1 MQSLPA
7 TCHCVL
13 IANMPP
19 KDAAAAAAVDAAPAL
34 APAVPPGHFAVNVP
48 LPQIFLPEL
57 IIRRDSEAVA
67 GSMDALVLSTSKR
80 DDGSF
85 VVKMSVAKRL
95 AISLYQ
101 KEHGDDKVPE
111 AKAVGALIVRH
122 IAGLIITRLKSSL
135 EIARAAVESE
145 SPDGESLPP
154 PPPAPSCILVVRP
167 LSTCAC
173 TLHQLSL

>member
-1 MQSLPA
+1 
-7 TCHCVL
+7 
-13 IANMPP
+13 MPP
-19 KDAAAAAAVDAAPAL
+19 KDAAAAAADAAPAL

-67 GSMDALVLSTSKR
+67 GSMDAFVLSTSKR

-85 VVKMSVAKRL
+85 MVKMSVAKRF
-95 AISLYQ
+95 AISFYK
-101 KEHGDDKVPE
+101 KEQGDDKVPE

-122 IAGLIITRLKSSL
+122 IAGLIIARLKSSL

-145 SPDGESLPP
+145 SPDGEALTPLLYICCSTVVNVCVQS
-154 PPPAPSCILVVRP
+154 ASVGIVILAHFVLLILTSFLFIQRDR
-167 LSTCAC
+167 
-173 TLHQLSL
+173 